1 MKFFRH
7 YPRWLAMRGRGEW
20 LIYPRLQ
27 GARSTEP
34 LGDQDSCTVAAERFG
49 TFEAARAA
57 FAAGGKS

>member
-20 LIYPRLQ
+20 LIYPR
-27 GARSTEP
+27 